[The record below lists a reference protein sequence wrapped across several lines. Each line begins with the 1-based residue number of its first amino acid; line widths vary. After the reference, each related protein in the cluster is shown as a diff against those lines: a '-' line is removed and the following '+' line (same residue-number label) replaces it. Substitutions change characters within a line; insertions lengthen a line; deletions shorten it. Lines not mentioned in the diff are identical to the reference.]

1 MLKYMQE
8 LVTNYFYDTFTDKN
22 CKSIYS
28 TKNIKL
34 INDLILRAI
43 S

>member
-8 LVTNYFYDTFTDKN
+8 LVTNYFYDIFADKN

-28 TKNIKL
+28 RKNNEL
-34 INDLILRAI
+34 INDLLLRAI
-43 S
+43 